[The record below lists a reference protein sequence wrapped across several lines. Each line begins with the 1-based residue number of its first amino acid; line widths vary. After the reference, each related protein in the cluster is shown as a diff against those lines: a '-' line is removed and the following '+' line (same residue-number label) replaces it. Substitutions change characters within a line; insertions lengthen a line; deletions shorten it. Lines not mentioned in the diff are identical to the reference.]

1 MDNKKILIG
10 GLAIVGALALFM
22 YLKPKPKKNS
32 EGFFSAQGKKV
43 KGIYS
48 TCQGANGYYSTRGT
62 GNCKGGDRGVTK
74 YA

>member
-32 EGFFSAQGKKV
+32 EGFFNAQGK
-43 KGIYS
+43 S
-48 TCQGANGYYSTRGT
+48 GACAQCENEGAYYRAKNGSCGRGR
-62 GNCKGGDRGVTK
+62 CISK